1 MSRMCACIALLC
13 LLLFSAGCHDAEP
26 QADPA
31 LALSPG
37 HDSDVN
43 SVAFAPDGRQFVT
56 TGADNTAKLWEVTG
70 SGGAK
75 KEIKEIRT
83 LPLSADAKSGHTAPV
98 VCAAFSPD
106 GKTVASGSWDK
117 TIKLWDA
124 TTGQLL
130 RTLPARAQ
138 DGHTLGV
145 LSLSF
150 SPDGK
155 TLASGSADHTAKLWD
170 TSGGKLLRTLAD
182 AGSPVAYTS
191 DGANLVTG
199 SQSHALKLWDTATW
213 QAVYTFV
220 GHTDELLAVA
230 CAPNSKAMGS
240 GSADTDAIL
249 WNSATRQQAYKLR
262 LQLGWVRSV
271 TFTPDSAVFI
281 AGAGDVSASE
291 LKFAVVQ
298 FYDVASGRI
307 LYTLHTPFDFVTGV
321 AVAPDSKT
329 LVVTGAYN
337 PETKKTDKNNK
348 IALYAFPKF

>member
-1 MSRMCACIALLC
+1 MSRMCACFALLC
-13 LLLFSAGCHDAEP
+13 LLLLPAGCHDAEP

-31 LALSPG
+31 LALSTG

-43 SVAFAPDGRQFVT
+43 SVAFAPGGKQFVT
-56 TGADNTAKLWEVTG
+56 TGADNSAKLWEITA
-70 SGGAK
+70 GGAK
-75 KEIKEIRT
+75 KEIKERLT
-83 LPLSADAKSGHTAPV
+83 LPASANGKSGHTAPV

-106 GKTVASGSWDK
+106 GRTVASGSWDK

-124 TTGQLL
+124 TTGQLI
-130 RTLPARAQ
+130 RTLPARAE

-145 LSLSF
+145 LSLAF

-170 TSGGKLLRTLAD
+170 TSGGKLLRTLPD
-182 AGSPVAYTS
+182 AGSPVAYTAN
-191 DGANLVTG
+191 GANLVTG
-199 SQSHALKLWDTATW
+199 SQTHALKLWDTSKW
-213 QAVYTFV
+213 QTVYTFT

-230 CAPNSKAMGS
+230 CAPDSKAMGS

-249 WNSATRQQAYKLR
+249 WNSAARQQAYKLR

-271 TFTPDSAVFI
+271 AFTPDSAVFI
-281 AGAGDVSASE
+281 AGAGDVSATE

-307 LYTLHTPFDFVTGV
+307 VHTLHTPFDFVTGV
-321 AVAPDSKT
+321 AVAPDSQT

-337 PETKKTDKNNK
+337 PDTRKTDKKSK